1 MTEVKTI
8 EKKEVTARLRYI
20 RITPRKARL
29 VADTVR
35 GMTLNEAE
43 AQLSMTPKRAGVP
56 ILKLIRSAKSNAE
69 NNSNIDSSKLYVKSI
84 RVDQG
89 PQRFKK
95 WEFRAQGRANLLS
108 RKTSHIT
115 LVLGETE
122 KAEKKKYIFPAKLPK
137 EKKELKKGE
146 KLETKPTSS
155 VRQRTDTAGKEKE
168 AKPKR
173 KHSEPKVE
181 QSSKPSREPGFIKR
195 IFRRKSI

>member
-1 MTEVKTI
+1 MTETKTI
-8 EKKEVTARLRYI
+8 KKKEITARLRYI

-69 NNSNIDSSKLYVKSI
+69 NSNIDSSKLYVKSI

-115 LVLGETE
+115 LVLGEAE

-137 EKKELKKGE
+137 EKKKSKKGE
-146 KLETKPTSS
+146 KLEKETKEDETKS
-155 VRQRTDTAGKEKE
+155 KI
-168 AKPKR
+168 